1 MAVLMKTRQQVA
13 LLRDAGRIVAE
24 TYEALKPH
32 VVPGVTSVDLDHI
45 AEELCAEERR
55 AADVQGLRRDAR
67 PPGRLVR
74 RRSPRRSAWRS
85 TT

>member
-32 VVPGVTSVDLDHI
+32 VVPGVSTTDLDRI
-45 AEELCAEERR
+45 AEE
-55 AADVQGLRRDAR
+55 
-67 PPGRLVR
+67 
-74 RRSPRRSAWRS
+74 S
-85 TT
+85 TPKRGALPMYKG